1 MKNRLFLFLLV
12 IPAVFLLTA
21 CGIFEK
27 TYIVETD
34 YPLAARTET
43 APGDTLS
50 VTNYNTLRE
59 GIRRTVSDGLDSR
72 TILFDSAYSGNP
84 AEDLAAACWQ
94 VRTEDALCI
103 YCVENISYE
112 LTQIVSV
119 TEAKLSITYSPNA
132 ISVSEIIRMPYAT
145 ELDSHIAD
153 AISSGNIQRAI
164 MISRSNLSA
173 DNMADRFAAVYRKNP
188 GLSPVE
194 PDVEVSLFSGTG
206 TQRLYEFTLHT
217 GLSQQ
222 EFFRRKEELDS
233 LVYPIE
239 DDADERTRA
248 ETAALELADAC
259 DDNAPGTVYAALI
272 DKSASPEGIALA
284 YVELCRR
291 SGIDCQIV
299 YGQKDW
305 KDHCWN
311 IVCID
316 GDYYHVDLFA
326 GMKAGF
332 MKTDSAFWGSY
343 RWPVNDYPKCNG
355 SDDL

>member
-1 MKNRLFLFLLV
+1 MKNRFLLFLLV
-12 IPAVFLLTA
+12 ILSLFFFTA
-21 CGIFEK
+21 CGFFEK

-43 APGDTLS
+43 APDDTLS

-59 GIRRTVSDGLDSR
+59 GIRRAVSDGLNSR
-72 TILFDSAYSGNP
+72 TILFDSAYSGSP

-119 TEAKLSITYSPNA
+119 TEAKLTITYSPNA
-132 ISVSEIIRMPYAT
+132 IPVSEIARMPYAT
-145 ELDSHIAD
+145 ELDNHIAD
-153 AISSGNIQRAI
+153 AIGSGNIRQAI
-164 MISRSNLSA
+164 LISRSNLSA
-173 DNMADRFAAVYRKNP
+173 DNMTDRFVDVYRKHP

-194 PDVEVSLFSGTG
+194 PDVEVALFSGTG
-206 TQRLYEFTLHT
+206 TQRLYEFTLDT

-222 EFFRRKEELDS
+222 EFFRQKEELDS
-233 LVYPIE
+233 LVFPE
-239 DDADERTRA
+239 TDDDDERKKA
-248 ETAALELADAC
+248 ESAALMLADAC
-259 DDNAPGTVYAALI
+259 DYDGPGTVYAALI
-272 DKSASPEGIALA
+272 EKSASPEGIALA

-291 SGIDCQIV
+291 SGLDCQIV

-311 IVCID
+311 IVCVD

-326 GMKAGF
+326 GFKAGF
-332 MKTDSAFWGSY
+332 MKSDSTFWGSY
-343 RWPVNDYPKCNG
+343 RWSVNDYPKCNG
-355 SDDL
+355 SDAL